1 MLPSTNFTNS
11 LEGGS
16 LGVAPSSAHL
26 GRAIFRQY
34 RQRIHRIVDVLTER
48 NLTGAL
54 VVDLTVE

>member
-1 MLPSTNFTNS
+1 

-16 LGVAPSSAHL
+16 LGVTPSSAHL

-34 RQRIHRIVDVLTER
+34 RQRIHRIVDVLTEC